1 MAINLG
7 VGISERNPLH
17 LCGHMVRFFLL
28 AWCSEQGKGTRKGS
42 EEPRKSQD
50 DDVELVKKSNKNE
63 SMFLKQTKMVVYM

>member
-17 LCGHMVRFFLL
+17 LCGRMVRFFLL

-50 DDVELVKKSNKNE
+50 DDVELVKKE
-63 SMFLKQTKMVVYM
+63 